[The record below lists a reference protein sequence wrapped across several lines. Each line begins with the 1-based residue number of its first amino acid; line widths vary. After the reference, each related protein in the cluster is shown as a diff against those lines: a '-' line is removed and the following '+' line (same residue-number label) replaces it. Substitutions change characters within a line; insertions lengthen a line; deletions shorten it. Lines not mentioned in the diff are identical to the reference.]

1 MEWVDRMNLKPYE
14 SIKFSESPKPAGDEF
29 SVLFLYE
36 GSKHK
41 DKLISRVMEKSKF
54 SGKFSETL
62 PLQEPMALLVG
73 LGKPEQLSL
82 ETIRK
87 CASIAARAFRSKQK
101 KYSVCLPVIK
111 DKDARKFPKA
121 AVAQA
126 IVEGTIL
133 GLYKF
138 EEFKK
143 EDGEGLSVESVSLV
157 STGIAAGM
165 RNGRAVSLA
174 AIMARELTNMPANI
188 ATPAYIAKCAAELAK
203 KEGLGLKIFGHK
215 KMKKIGMNAFVG
227 VSQGSSQ
234 EPCFVVMEYNPQG
247 VTGSELRKP
256 KSAGSLYRTAVR
268 RPCAHSVFPSPF
280 GSRNPKLKTIVLVGK
295 GITFDSG
302 GISIKPSK
310 NMDEMVGDK
319 AGACAVLSV
328 MLALPGLKP
337 NYRVFGVLALSENM
351 PSGSAQKPGDIVR
364 ASNGK
369 SIEVLNTD
377 AEGRLVLADAMAY
390 VSRELKPDYA
400 IDIATLTGGCTVALG
415 RYASAILGND
425 QKLIDALIASGEN
438 VFERLWQLPLWDEY
452 KDMVKSEFADVRN
465 ISIYNGEAS
474 TITGGAFISNF
485 VGDLKWAHIDIASTS
500 WSRESKFYTSSR
512 ATGVGTRLLLDFLKR

>member
-1 MEWVDRMNLKPYE
+1 MEWVDRMNIKPYE
-14 SIKFSESPKPAGDEF
+14 SINFSESPKAVGD
-29 SVLFLYE
+29 VFLVVFVQE
-36 GSKHK
+36 GSTHK
-41 DKLISRVMEKSKF
+41 DGSIAKAAGKSKF
-54 SGKFSETL
+54 TGKFGETL
-62 PLQEPMALLVG
+62 QVHEPQALLVG

-87 CASIAARAFRSKQK
+87 CSSIAARAFRSKQK

-126 IVEGTIL
+126 IVEGTLL

-138 EEFKK
+138 EEYKRPDK

-157 STGIAAGM
+157 STGISLGI
-165 RNGRAVSLA
+165 RNGRAFSLA
-174 AIMARELTNMPANI
+174 AIMARELTNTPANI
-188 ATPAYIAKCAAELAK
+188 ATPAYIAKHAAELAK
-203 KEGLGLKIFGHK
+203 KGGPLSVKIYGPSEIR
-215 KMKKIGMNAFVG
+215 KMGMNALAG
-227 VSQGSSQ
+227 VAQGSSQ
-234 EPCFVVMEYNPQG
+234 EPRFVVMEYTPLG
-247 VTGSELRKP
+247 VTWSESRVSRTSARNPKP
-256 KSAGSLYRTAVR
+256 ET
-268 RPCAHSVFPSPF
+268 
-280 GSRNPKLKTIVLVGK
+280 RNPKLKTIALVGK

-302 GISIKPSK
+302 GISIKPSR

-328 MLALPGLKP
+328 MSALPELKP

-390 VSRELKPDYA
+390 VSKELKPDCA

-415 RYASAILGND
+415 RYASALLGND
-425 QKLIDALIASGEN
+425 QKLMDALIASGEN

-485 VGDLKWAHIDIASTS
+485 IGDLKWAHIDIASTS